1 MLASAASRAGAAAG
15 ARALLA
21 SSARAMSSIPLGE
34 ARTSEELERRY
45 LMPTYS
51 SNGVRIREGL
61 TFAKGSGSYLIDTEG
76 KRYLDFGAGIAV
88 NALGHSDEAWARV
101 VASQAL
107 TLAHSSNL
115 VHTAPPLQLAKRLV
129 ELSCFDKAF
138 FCNSGT
144 EANEAALKFARR
156 WALAQDGLTRWTAL
170 ARPRPRVVAFHG
182 GFHGRTMGSLS
193 VTHKPAIRHQFAPLV
208 PDVTFAKLND
218 IEDVARAMG
227 PDVAAVIVEPIQG
240 EGGVIPADAGFL
252 RDLRQI
258 TTENNALLI
267 ADEVQCGMGRA
278 GTLWAHEAAGV
289 EPDMMTLAKPLANG
303 LPIGAVLVKD
313 FVAAA
318 IKPGDHGGTFGG
330 NPLATA
336 VGLHVLERIAD
347 PAFLADVRDKGA
359 HMLNLLSQWTT
370 SSTHTVKQLRRPPT
384 DALWAGLEL
393 HGPVAGVVQA
403 ALDKGVLFITAGPN
417 TVRLSPPLT
426 ISKDEISHGMGVL
439 KECVIGGAGAKL

>member
-1 MLASAASRAGAAAG
+1 
-15 ARALLA
+15 
-21 SSARAMSSIPLGE
+21 
-34 ARTSEELERRY
+34 
-45 LMPTYS
+45 MPTYS
-51 SNGVRIREGL
+51 SNGVRFREGL

-107 TLAHSSNL
+107 TLAHTSNL

-156 WALAQDGLTRWTAL
+156 WALAQDGLTSMPDFACKSSDRKHLDMRCETSRGTCDCWPQAVD
-170 ARPRPRVVAFHG
+170 RPRATKTRVIAFHG

-208 PDVTFAKLND
+208 PDVTFVKLND

-240 EGGVIPADAGFL
+240 EGGVIPAEAGFL
-252 RDLRQI
+252 RDLRQL